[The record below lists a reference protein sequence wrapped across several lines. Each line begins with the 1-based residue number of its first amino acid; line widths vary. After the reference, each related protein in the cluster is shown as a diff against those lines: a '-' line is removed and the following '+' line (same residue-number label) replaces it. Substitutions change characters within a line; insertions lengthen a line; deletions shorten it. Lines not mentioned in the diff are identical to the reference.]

1 MDGYHMMDEDGR
13 KSGYGY
19 DFLRLMARYW
29 DVEYEYIGYD
39 KGWSDMQQMLE
50 NGEIDIGTA
59 TRKTPEREEKFDFS
73 RPIGSNECMLTVR
86 SDNTSVIEQV
96 YTTYDGLRVG
106 FLNGNM
112 CNDDFDT
119 LSKEKGFTYTPVYF
133 DLVVDM
139 EKALRDGQVDALVSN
154 SMRDARNE
162 RVVEKFA
169 PEPIYAIV
177 KKGNTAL
184 LAKINAAIDEMN
196 AAEGDWKTTLFN
208 RYYTSV
214 NDKNP
219 ELTEDEKTLVRW
231 YNAQSEP
238 LRVLCDPT
246 REPYSFMEN
255 GEIKGILPDYFKE
268 LAKYAGL
275 SYQFIPCRTREEYLA
290 FTDMTTVAERLKGH
304 TSLAL
309 TSQTVDRK
317 WILTL
322 ITPQRKDAD
331 GNVTAV
337 LVATRDATEEKRREQ
352 KQEDALRD
360 ALAAAEHANKAKTVF
375 LNSMSH
381 DIRTPMNAIIGFT
394 ALATAHIDNIDL
406 VKEYLKKISVSGQH
420 LLSLINDIL
429 DMSRIESGT
438 VKLDNT
444 EVHLPDVLHDLRT
457 IIQGNISA
465 KQLDLY
471 IDTQDVH
478 HEDIITDK
486 LRLNQVLL
494 NIVGNAVKFTP
505 AGGTI
510 NIRVEEKPSARS
522 GYATFVFS
530 VKDNGI
536 GMSKDFQAHVF
547 DSFSREQTAT
557 RSGIQGTGLGMAI
570 SKNIVDMMGGTIVV
584 KSEQGKGSEF
594 TVTLDCKVCTESVKY
609 PPIPGLKGTRA
620 LVVDDDAQTCM
631 SVSKML
637 REIEMEADWTTSG
650 KEAILRAREAHN
662 QGAEFKVYI
671 IDWLMPDMNGIET
684 VRRIRKVIEPG
695 TPIII
700 LTAYDWAD
708 IEDEARQAGVTA
720 FVSKPLFM
728 SELRDAL
735 THKVVSGR
743 QPLLPKHGDYTGKKV
758 LLVEDNE
765 LNREIATAILEEAGL
780 KVDAVEDGTDA
791 VARMNEAAEDEYDLI
806 LMDIQMPKMDGYTA
820 TREIRT
826 LSSNKK
832 ANIPIVAMTANAF
845 EEDRQKAFKA
855 GMNAHIAKPI
865 DVNILMGTLDKVF
878 KQNS

>member
-1 MDGYHMMDEDGR
+1 M
-13 KSGYGY
+13 
-19 DFLRLMARYW
+19 FLKQYVARYSHP
-29 DVEYEYIGYD
+29 DEMPL
-39 KGWSDMQQMLE
+39 S
-50 NGEIDIGTA
+50 
-59 TRKTPEREEKFDFS
+59 
-73 RPIGSNECMLTVR
+73 
-86 SDNTSVIEQV
+86 
-96 YTTYDGLRVG
+96 GLR
-106 FLNGNM
+106 
-112 CNDDFDT
+112 
-119 LSKEKGFTYTPVYF
+119 
-133 DLVVDM
+133 
-139 EKALRDGQVDALVSN
+139 
-154 SMRDARNE
+154 
-162 RVVEKFA
+162 
-169 PEPIYAIV
+169 
-177 KKGNTAL
+177 
-184 LAKINAAIDEMN
+184 
-196 AAEGDWKTTLFN
+196 
-208 RYYTSV
+208 
-214 NDKNP
+214 
-219 ELTEDEKTLVRW
+219 
-231 YNAQSEP
+231 P
-238 LRVLCDPT
+238 LPR
-246 REPYSFMEN
+246 R
-255 GEIKGILPDYFKE
+255 IL
-268 LAKYAGL
+268 
-275 SYQFIPCRTREEYLA
+275 I
-290 FTDMTTVAERLKGH
+290 
-304 TSLAL
+304 
-309 TSQTVDRK
+309 
-317 WILTL
+317 
-322 ITPQRKDAD
+322 
-331 GNVTAV
+331 
-337 LVATRDATEEKRREQ
+337 
-352 KQEDALRD
+352 
-360 ALAAAEHANKAKTVF
+360 
-375 LNSMSH
+375 
-381 DIRTPMNAIIGFT
+381 
-394 ALATAHIDNIDL
+394 NIDL
-406 VKEYLKKISVSGQH
+406 VKRVSERKISVSGQH

-536 GMSKDFQAHVF
+536 GMSKDFLAHVF

-570 SKNIVDMMGGTIVV
+570 SKNIVDMMGGTIAV

-720 FVSKPLFM
+720 FVSKTAVYVGTA
-728 SELRDAL
+728 RCAD
-735 THKVVSGR
+735 TQSGVR
-743 QPLLPKHGDYTGKKV
+743 
-758 LLVEDNE
+758 
-765 LNREIATAILEEAGL
+765 AGS
-780 KVDAVEDGTDA
+780 
-791 VARMNEAAEDEYDLI
+791 
-806 LMDIQMPKMDGYTA
+806 PFCPSTA
-820 TREIRT
+820 TIR
-826 LSSNKK
+826 
-832 ANIPIVAMTANAF
+832 
-845 EEDRQKAFKA
+845 
-855 GMNAHIAKPI
+855 AKRCCWSRI
-865 DVNILMGTLDKVF
+865 TN
-878 KQNS
+878 

>member
-1 MDGYHMMDEDGR
+1 M
-13 KSGYGY
+13 
-19 DFLRLMARYW
+19 
-29 DVEYEYIGYD
+29 
-39 KGWSDMQQMLE
+39 
-50 NGEIDIGTA
+50 
-59 TRKTPEREEKFDFS
+59 
-73 RPIGSNECMLTVR
+73 MLTLRGTRYYLVYENMGIQ
-86 SDNTSVIEQV
+86 DWIMLGLVPVSVV
-96 YTTYDGLRVG
+96 NAG
-106 FLNGNM
+106 M
-112 CNDDFDT
+112 DT
-119 LSKEKGFTYTPVYF
+119 LWRRTVEI
-133 DLVVDM
+133 VVVIACLLM
-139 EKALRDGQVDALVSN
+139 VLLIAL
-154 SMRDARNE
+154 
-162 RVVEKFA
+162 
-169 PEPIYAIV
+169 IV
-177 KKGNTAL
+177 H
-184 LAKINAAIDEMN
+184 
-196 AAEGDWKTTLFN
+196 
-208 RYYTSV
+208 RS
-214 NDKNP
+214 
-219 ELTEDEKTLVRW
+219 R
-231 YNAQSEP
+231 
-238 LRVLCDPT
+238 
-246 REPYSFMEN
+246 
-255 GEIKGILPDYFKE
+255 
-268 LAKYAGL
+268 
-275 SYQFIPCRTREEYLA
+275 
-290 FTDMTTVAERLKGH
+290 
-304 TSLAL
+304 
-309 TSQTVDRK
+309 
-317 WILTL
+317 
-322 ITPQRKDAD
+322 
-331 GNVTAV
+331 
-337 LVATRDATEEKRREQ
+337 
-352 KQEDALRD
+352 DALRRRDTEILYRDELFTRLSRNVDDVFLMMD
-360 ALAAAEHANKAKTVF
+360 AETSRVDYVSPNIERLLGVPLEQVQQDIRALRALHPKDSPDHDKNFFAGIQCGEQCEWNADYAHQQTGERRWFHIVAMGSEVAGRTKYILVMSDRTADRKINQALSEAVAAAEAASRAKSTF
-375 LNSMSH
+375 LSNMSH

-570 SKNIVDMMGGTIVV
+570 SKNIVDMMGGTIAV